1 MRIWLPWYQTAD
13 NHFVFVSDAIII
25 PPSNEWLYKR
35 SVSRG
40 RKNDIWVPGFGI
52 RGYATAEEAMQAYD
66 DVMRARGE
74 FVVASEDEAEKMIL
88 LI

>member
-13 NHFVFVSDAIII
+13 NHFVSDAIVI
-25 PPSNEWLYKR
+25 PPSNEFIYKR

-40 RKNDIWVPGFGI
+40 RKNDIWVPGFGK
-52 RGYATAEEAMQAYD
+52 REYATAEEAMQAYD
-66 DVMRARGE
+66 NVMRARGE
-74 FVVASEDEAEKMIL
+74 FVASSEDEAEKMRL